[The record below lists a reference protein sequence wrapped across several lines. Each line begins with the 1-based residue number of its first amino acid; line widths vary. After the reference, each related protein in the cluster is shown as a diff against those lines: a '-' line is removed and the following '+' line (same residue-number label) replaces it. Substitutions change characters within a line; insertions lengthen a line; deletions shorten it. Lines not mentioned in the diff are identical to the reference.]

1 MINPASLT
9 PVKALLQLLLITS
22 IFLASSAEKNCM
34 MVTAFVNSKPLL
46 NKAVDRSD
54 VAVQGNHLSAFPLF
68 SSLRDSNSSR
78 LRYRK
83 STEENVYN
91 NFLSRNQQRVV
102 RLDTI
107 NDNFRMPAI
116 SVRGRSSQSNVA
128 YTMLASAVTVK
139 KEFMTTNRNSATILS
154 RSKKSKNETPVISS
168 NLGTSKTKIFAPMV
182 SVFSFLSQNLIKRSY
197 LGSSIKVIK
206 RLNSNAKNSGF
217 SLPVV
222 CFTLLAAVWT
232 S

>member
-1 MINPASLT
+1 MINPVSLS
-9 PVKALLQLLLITS
+9 PIKALLQLLLVTS

-46 NKAVDRSD
+46 NKSVGRSD
-54 VAVQGNHLSAFPLF
+54 ATVQGNHLSAFPLF
-68 SSLRDSNSSR
+68 SSLRDSNYSR

-83 STEENVYN
+83 STEDNVYN

-107 NDNFRMPAI
+107 NDNFRMPTI
-116 SVRGRSSQSNVA
+116 SVRGRSSQPNVA
-128 YTMLASAVTVK
+128 YMLASAGTVK
-139 KEFMTTNRNSATILS
+139 KELITTNRNSATILS
-154 RSKKSKNETPVISS
+154 PSKRSKNATPVISS
-168 NLGTSKTKIFAPMV
+168 NLGTSRTKIFAPMV
-182 SVFSFLSQNLIKRSY
+182 SVFSFLSQNLIKMSY
-197 LGSSIKVIK
+197 LGSSIQAIK

-222 CFTLLAAVWT
+222 CFTLLAAVLT